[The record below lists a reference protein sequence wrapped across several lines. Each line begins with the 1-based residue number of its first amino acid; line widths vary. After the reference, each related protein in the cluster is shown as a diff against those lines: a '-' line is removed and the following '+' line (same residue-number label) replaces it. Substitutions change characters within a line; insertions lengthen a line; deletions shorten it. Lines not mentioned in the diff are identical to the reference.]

1 MMERKRNTDSSGNSW
16 SEEIF
21 IKVWAKGA
29 VISSLPSD
37 IWRRDVCGRVV
48 RFSDRGERYSYY
60 GWEIDHIVPVV
71 HGGSDD
77 ISNLQPLHW
86 ENNAA
91 KGDQL
96 DWDCPG

>member
-1 MMERKRNTDSSGNSW
+1 MERKHNTNRSGNSW
-16 SEEIF
+16 SEGI
-21 IKVWAKGA
+21 IINVWAKSV

-37 IWRRDVCGRVV
+37 LWRRDVCGRVI
-48 RFSDRGERYSYY
+48 RFSDHGERTSFY

-86 ENNAA
+86 ENNAD
-91 KGDQL
+91 KGNQL
-96 DWDCPG
+96 DWECPVK